1 VKARRRRERFEQR
14 VKMRLFDYDQ
24 PEEKMKHFASCFLA
38 FLAVTLFV
46 FEGHAAELT
55 RLRVGSLITGEFSQ
69 AYIAQ
74 KKGFFEKHGLAVEL
88 IYFQGGSQVIQA
100 MLGGDVPLTVTAGP
114 EGVVAKLQGAD
125 IALLAA
131 NNPTMFFTLFASP
144 EIKHV
149 NDLKGKKAGVS
160 RFGSSSDFCIRYI
173 FKSAGLAE
181 SDVTIVQIG
190 DNPSRLVALKT
201 NAIQAT
207 VFTTPNTVRARKAG
221 FVPLVDAYKLGLK
234 FHGSGIA
241 STGAFLRENRP
252 LVEQFFKGFLE
263 GVAYAKQHKEE
274 SIRLIKEFLKLKD
287 QDEAEES
294 YEVVIQQI
302 QPRKPYPLKEGVE
315 TVLRNIE
322 ATVPKAKNAKA
333 EDLVDDSI
341 LRKLD
346 QSGFIDNLYR

>member
-1 VKARRRRERFEQR
+1 MK
-14 VKMRLFDYDQ
+14 RLATFF
-24 PEEKMKHFASCFLA
+24 FAL
-38 FLAVTLFV
+38 LAVIF
-46 FEGHAAELT
+46 FGRQAQSAELT
-55 RLRVGSLITGEFSQ
+55 KLRVGSLITGEFSQ

-74 KKGFFEKHGLAVEL
+74 KKGFFEKYGLAVEL

-181 SDVTIVQIG
+181 GDVTIVQIG

-294 YEVVIQQI
+294 YQVVIQQI

-333 EDLVDDSI
+333 EDLVDDSL

>member
-1 VKARRRRERFEQR
+1 
-14 VKMRLFDYDQ
+14 M
-24 PEEKMKHFASCFLA
+24 
-38 FLAVTLFV
+38 
-46 FEGHAAELT
+46 
-55 RLRVGSLITGEFSQ
+55 RVGSLITGEFSQ

-74 KKGFFEKHGLAVEL
+74 KKGFFEKYGLAVEL

-114 EGVVAKLQGAD
+114 WGVVAKIQGAD

-131 NNPTMFFTLFASP
+131 NNPTMFFTLFVPP
-144 EIKHV
+144 EIKNV
-149 NDLKGKKAGVS
+149 AELKGKKAGVS

-173 FKSAGLAE
+173 FKAAGLVE
-181 SDVTIVQIG
+181 GDVTIVQIG

-201 NAIQAT
+201 NAIQTT

-241 STGAFLRENRP
+241 STGAFLRDNRP
-252 LVEQFFKGFLE
+252 VVEQFVKGFLE
-263 GVAYAKQHKEE
+263 GVAYAKQHREE

-294 YEVVIQQI
+294 YQVVIQQI

-322 ATVPKAKNAKA
+322 TTVPKAKNAKA
-333 EDLVDDSI
+333 EDLVDDSV

>member
-1 VKARRRRERFEQR
+1 MNRVLRYVFTLLLLTFHARIGY
-14 VKMRLFDYDQ
+14 V
-24 PEEKMKHFASCFLA
+24 
-38 FLAVTLFV
+38 
-46 FEGHAAELT
+46 AELT

-74 KKGFFEKHGLAVEL
+74 KKGFFEKNGLAVEL

-125 IALLAA
+125 IALLSA
-131 NNPTMFFTLFASP
+131 NNPTMFFTLFVSP
-144 EIKHV
+144 EIK
-149 NDLKGKKAGVS
+149 NAADLKGKKAGVS
-160 RFGSSSDFCIRYI
+160 RFGSSSDICIRYI

-181 SDVTIVQIG
+181 GDVTIVQIG
-190 DNPSRLVALKT
+190 DNPSRLAALKT

-221 FVPLVDAYKLGLK
+221 FVPLIDAYKLGLK

-241 STGAFLRENRP
+241 ASGAFLRDHRP
-252 LVEQFFKGFLE
+252 IVEQFFKGFLE
-263 GVAYAKQHKEE
+263 GVAYAKTQKQE
-274 SIRLIKEFLKLKD
+274 SLRLIREFLKLKD
-287 QDEAEES
+287 QDEVEET
-294 YEVVIQQI
+294 YQVIIQQI

-322 ATVPKAKNAKA
+322 STVPKAKTASA
-333 EDLVDDSI
+333 QELIDETV
-341 LRKLD
+341 LRRLD
-346 QSGFIDNLYR
+346 QSGFIDDLYK